1 MTGFMSQKHVDFM
14 KDFMS
19 GGIAGIISKTFAAP
33 I

>member
-1 MTGFMSQKHVDFM
+1 MTEKTEKKWDFL

-19 GGIAGIISKTFAAP
+19 GGIAGIISKTVVAP